1 MSCFHPLIAFPGK
14 ITANGKVQYIPVK
27 DPEKYYSYFFDKK
40 EVEFRYN
47 LAGDINKAI
56 TLPCGHCIGCRLDKS
71 REWALRCMCEL
82 KENPLAIFVTLTYND
97 FKAPR
102 TYFPD
107 PETGEAIPALTLR
120 LDDLQRFWKR
130 LRKSLPDTK
139 IRYFAC
145 GEYGKETFRPHY
157 HAIIFGYRPDD
168 LKLRE
173 RHDTGN
179 YYVSESLA
187 RIWSNGNVLV
197 TDVSFDTCAY
207 VARYTA
213 KKFMTLEDEF
223 FESHNME
230 KPFLVMSRRP
240 GIGWSYM
247 EHNRQYF
254 ELDHVYVNGYDPVD
268 GSVPRSWIRK
278 IETIDP
284 EIAEYCRKKRKT
296 SGSVYEITISRLRT
310 VPYEKLLKDA
320 EYNLVQR
327 ARAIQRNKI

>member
-1 MSCFHPLIAFPGK
+1 MIAFPGN
-14 ITANGKVQYIPVK
+14 ITAKGKVKYIPVK

-47 LAGDINKAI
+47 LDKDISKAI
-56 TLPCGHCIGCRLDKS
+56 SLPCGHCIGCRLDKS

-97 FKAPR
+97 LKVPY
-102 TYFPD
+102 TYFSD
-107 PETGEAIPALTLR
+107 PETGEALPALTLR

-173 RHDTGN
+173 RRDTGN

-187 RIWSNGNVLV
+187 RIWKNGNVIV

-213 KKFMTLEDEF
+213 KKFMTLEDYF

-247 EHNRQYF
+247 EHNRKYF
-254 ELDHVYVNGYDPVD
+254 ELDHVYVNGYYPVD
-268 GSVPRSWIRK
+268 GSIPVSWIRK
-278 IETIDP
+278 IEDIDP
-284 EIAEYCRKKRKT
+284 EIFEYIKQKRKK
-296 SGSVYEITISRLRT
+296 SGSVYELAISHMRK
-310 VPYEKLLKDA
+310 VPYDKLLKDA
-320 EYNLVQR
+320 EYNLVQK
-327 ARAIQRNKI
+327 ARAIQRNKV